1 VDAEIAAKYPFR
13 DVSRRG
19 FVTWHNKNG
28 HEARPQFSMCA
39 DMEERRSGH
48 TYLDMSHISL

>member
-28 HEARPQFSMCA
+28 PEARPQFSMCA
-39 DMEERRSGH
+39 DMEEWRSGH
-48 TYLDMSHISL
+48 TYLVMSHISP